1 MQDQVPGSMSYGEK
15 SVSNSN
21 TSHTSK
27 FLNSEEGEVH
37 GAY

>member
-1 MQDQVPGSMSYGEK
+1 MQDQVPGSMSYVEK
-15 SVSNSN
+15 SVSNFN

-27 FLNSEEGEVH
+27 VHNSEEGEVR